1 MTAQNLTKISVTRAL
16 VELKR
21 LDERIAKAISGGQF
35 IARTIGRDTKQK
47 VVGSTDSVVDVEK
60 KIQGS
65 FDKVNALIVNRERM
79 KSAIVMS
86 NARTQVTILG
96 KLVSV
101 AEAIELK
108 STVAFRNMYL
118 SVLRQQLTAERN
130 QVEKSAIQLDAE
142 IETSLNTLYGA
153 DSKKIDAETLKS
165 VSDVKKN
172 QKEQALLD
180 SGKIDEKIAAVEA
193 DILNLTSELDF
204 VLSESNAKTVIEVEM

>member
-1 MTAQNLTKISVTRAL
+1 MATQQISVTRAL

-21 LDERIAKAISGGQF
+21 LDERISKAISGGQF
-35 IARTIGRDTKQK
+35 VARTIGRDNHKK
-47 VVGSTDSVVDVEK
+47 VVGSTASVTETEQ

-65 FDKVNALIVNRERM
+65 FDKVQSLIANREAM

-86 NARTQVTILG
+86 NAKTMVTILG
-96 KLVSV
+96 KTVSV

-108 STVAFRNMYL
+108 STVGFRTQYL
-118 SVLRQQLTAERN
+118 NTMRQQLTSERN
-130 QVEKSAIQLDAE
+130 QVDKSAILLDAE

-180 SGKIDEKIAAVEA
+180 SGKIEDKMAAVEA
-193 DILNLTSELDF
+193 DILNLSSELDF
-204 VLSESNAKTVIEVEM
+204 VLSESNAKTVISVEL

>member
-1 MTAQNLTKISVTRAL
+1 MQISVTRAL

-21 LDERIAKAISGGQF
+21 LDERIGKAISSGQF
-35 IARTIGRDTKQK
+35 IARTVGRDTNKK
-47 VVGSTDSVVDVEK
+47 IVGATDSVADMEK

-65 FDKVNALIVNRERM
+65 FDKVGALILNRERV

-86 NARTQVTILG
+86 NATTKVTILN
-96 KLVSV
+96 KTISV

-108 STVAFRNMYL
+108 STVAFRKLYV
-118 SVLRQQLTAERN
+118 STLRMQLTNERN
-130 QVEKSAIQLDAE
+130 AVDKAAILLDAE

-153 DSKKIDAETLKS
+153 DSKKIDAETMKS

-172 QKEQALLD
+172 QKEQTLLD
-180 SGKIDEKIAAVEA
+180 AGKIEEKIAAVES

-204 VLSESNAKTVIEVEM
+204 VLSESNARTTIEVEI

>member
-1 MTAQNLTKISVTRAL
+1 MAMQQISVTRAL

-21 LDERIAKAISGGQF
+21 LDERISKAISGGRF
-35 IARTIGRDTKQK
+35 ISRTIGRDSNKK
-47 VVGSTDSVVDVEK
+47 VVGSNDSVTAVEQA
-60 KIQGS
+60 IQGS
-65 FDKVNALIVNRERM
+65 FDKVNSLVMNREKM

-86 NARTQVTILG
+86 NANTKVTILG
-96 KLVSV
+96 KVISV

-108 STVAFRNMYL
+108 STVGFRTLYL
-118 SVLRQQLTAERN
+118 NTMRAQLTSERN
-130 QVEKSAIQLDAE
+130 FVDKAAILLDAE

-165 VSDVKKN
+165 VSDVKKS

-180 SGKIDEKIAAVEA
+180 AGKIEDKIAAVEA
-193 DILNLTSELDF
+193 AILNLTSELDF